1 MTEHLAQRYRR
12 MRELLENSHFRS
24 GREAGSTNTFG
35 KVEPVQA
42 QCCNF
47 RAQLGKQLRADIVI
61 CFDLLFERTEPIA
74 HESTRGFS
82 DHGHFVIDL
91 SHGVL
96 TMSKTISFDNVCI
109 YVDLCQTQTY
119 DI

>member
-12 MRELLENSHFRS
+12 MRELLENSHFCS
-24 GREAGSTNTFG
+24 GREARSANTFR

-61 CFDLLFERTEPIA
+61 CFDLLLERTEPIA
-74 HESTRGFS
+74 HESTCGFS

-91 SHGVL
+91 SHGVSRV
-96 TMSKTISFDNVCI
+96 TKTISFDNVCM
-109 YVDLCQTQTY
+109 DENLCQIKRY